1 MKIETK
7 KSLYE
12 IVKQLDETLRFEHDV
27 LNLISSIWDVYQKSV
42 TGEDNRYKVLGDEID
57 KHYFINDD
65 WTQDKLYLSVLH
77 ILDDDDSLLRF
88 VEGLLDIAQIGEN
101 NDVIKQVNK
110 ILKEEGL
117 SVKLNE
123 YSWEISRINETGFYE
138 VDKNLPFVRCKSKIT
153 NYVRFEEKD
162 IELPDEEKCF
172 VVTFNYEW
180 NDFSNKTWFR
190 LYYKDGRKMTPIG
203 SLKIMSLSNANTDEV
218 LPERF
223 NKLDNDYCSL
233 GCDVRFYK
241 NMYELFE
248 DKAYIYLGELRDAAL
263 YGKIRDRFEDNLA
276 FKRSLI
282 RFNDAERALR
292 MGRYCVFG
300 RDIETAFSFSYHYEP
315 AYDKD
320 KLMPV
325 DIDFD
330 FEYECE
336 PFHRMI
342 GLIGENGVG
351 KSTLLNNIVE
361 SFIGKDKGAFVGLPP
376 VVSKV
381 IVVSYSPFDKFPPK
395 HEDNTIEYHYC
406 GLLKGDNELLTKE
419 EQIQNFK
426 SNLEMIVNRGS
437 SDHLRRRWAR
447 IMSAVV
453 NKHIILDFFDED
465 FRHLNDKNIHKFCT
479 NMSSGESIYVYSL
492 TEIMANIRMDTLL
505 LFDEPEQHLHPHGI
519 TTLMRGIYD
528 VLEQFESYAIVA
540 THSPLVIR
548 EMVSDNVYTFKR
560 DEDMLSVSK
569 IGIEC
574 FGEDVS
580 VLSNVVFKNMADE
593 KKYERFIED
602 AAKKNNYDY
611 DTIVD
616 ALKGEHNELGI
627 GVKLQ
632 ILSIIDRHRNSHEE
646 A

>member
-27 LNLISSIWDVYQKSV
+27 LNLISSIWDVYQKSA

-233 GCDVRFYK
+233 GCDVR
-241 NMYELFE
+241 
-248 DKAYIYLGELRDAAL
+248 
-263 YGKIRDRFEDNLA
+263 DR
-276 FKRSLI
+276 
-282 RFNDAERALR
+282 
-292 MGRYCVFG
+292 
-300 RDIETAFSFSYHYEP
+300 
-315 AYDKD
+315 
-320 KLMPV
+320 
-325 DIDFD
+325 
-330 FEYECE
+330 
-336 PFHRMI
+336 
-342 GLIGENGVG
+342 
-351 KSTLLNNIVE
+351 KS
-361 SFIGKDKGAFVGLPP
+361 
-376 VVSKV
+376 VV
-381 IVVSYSPFDKFPPK
+381 
-395 HEDNTIEYHYC
+395 
-406 GLLKGDNELLTKE
+406 
-419 EQIQNFK
+419 
-426 SNLEMIVNRGS
+426 
-437 SDHLRRRWAR
+437 
-447 IMSAVV
+447 
-453 NKHIILDFFDED
+453 
-465 FRHLNDKNIHKFCT
+465 
-479 NMSSGESIYVYSL
+479 
-492 TEIMANIRMDTLL
+492 
-505 LFDEPEQHLHPHGI
+505 
-519 TTLMRGIYD
+519 
-528 VLEQFESYAIVA
+528 
-540 THSPLVIR
+540 
-548 EMVSDNVYTFKR
+548 
-560 DEDMLSVSK
+560 
-569 IGIEC
+569 
-574 FGEDVS
+574 
-580 VLSNVVFKNMADE
+580 
-593 KKYERFIED
+593 
-602 AAKKNNYDY
+602 
-611 DTIVD
+611 
-616 ALKGEHNELGI
+616 
-627 GVKLQ
+627 
-632 ILSIIDRHRNSHEE
+632 
-646 A
+646 